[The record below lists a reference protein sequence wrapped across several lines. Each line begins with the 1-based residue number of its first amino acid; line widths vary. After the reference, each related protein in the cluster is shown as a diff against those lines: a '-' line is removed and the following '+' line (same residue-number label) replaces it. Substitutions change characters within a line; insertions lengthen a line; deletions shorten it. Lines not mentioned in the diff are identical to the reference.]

1 MHMFYNHAIKNKMS
15 TSFSKQD
22 HHHHHHNHN
31 HQGNVCQ
38 CNGPPPDTACVGA
51 EECQVSLV
59 SDFPLNFD
67 LIFIKLPQDY
77 HCVRGSCVELV
88 DQVQQC
94 QEIGEEC
101 LQDSD
106 CCDGSYCCD
115 YMVCSSLF

>member
-1 MHMFYNHAIKNKMS
+1 MRLIVALLLLPLAMALAQVFQNILN
-15 TSFSKQD
+15 
-22 HHHHHHNHN
+22 HHHHH

-51 EECQVSLV
+51 EECQVNLV
-59 SDFPLNFD
+59 SDCPLDPDFHETT
-67 LIFIKLPQDY
+67 QDY

-88 DQVQQC
+88 NEVQQC
-94 QEIGEEC
+94 QDIGEEC